1 MNSDSDA
8 SPRVVVEDDTLGA
21 GTLSTPQIRP
31 IGLREFASTLI
42 TNVAIQTCTIA
53 QGISET
59 TVAGFPRTQLFG
71 ATFANTT
78 LPAETMAPEPISM
91 PGAMK
96 LAAAT
101 QLPSRTVI
109 GATFNLKSSRRKSWL
124 PVQRYAR

>member
-1 MNSDSDA
+1 MNSDPDA

-59 TVAGFPRTQLFG
+59 TVAGFPRTHVLG
-71 ATFANTT
+71 ATFANTA
-78 LPAETMAPEPISM
+78 LPAETLASAPIST

-96 LAAAT
+96 LAAAI
-101 QLPSRTVI
+101 QPPS
-109 GATFNLKSSRRKSWL
+109 
-124 PVQRYAR
+124 

>member
-1 MNSDSDA
+1 MNSDPDA

-59 TVAGFPRTQLFG
+59 TVAGFPRTNAFG
-71 ATFANTT
+71 ATLANTT

-96 LAAAT
+96 HAAAI

-109 GATFNLKSSRRKSWL
+109 GAT
-124 PVQRYAR
+124 